1 MNLGLSNLS
10 NNHYLN
16 YMSQQSKVTEQ
27 NNSVGFNGILSTKAA
42 EKTAKT
48 ECSFKDMWQSR
59 YPGAYNN
66 VMDTAKN
73 DNSLWGRNDY
83 PWEKYFTNNADESV
97 LDWKPSGA
105 EPKMSDPKVQARISS
120 TIGKKAIVVP
130 PVLEEK
136 MKSDPELAKKVM
148 VGVENFIATQN
159 AANPNPRKGFLIAL
173 DENGEIA
180 HACVTSEKMT
190 VSSSDMVEAYE
201 RRKER
206 HDEYERMAEEN
217 VLKRKLLEKQEAD
230 RKDYINNMTQIAID
244 KYEKNTVL

>member
-1 MNLGLSNLS
+1 MLFRS
-10 NNHYLN
+10 
-16 YMSQQSKVTEQ
+16 
-27 NNSVGFNGILSTKAA
+27 
-42 EKTAKT
+42 
-48 ECSFKDMWQSR
+48 
-59 YPGAYNN
+59 
-66 VMDTAKN
+66 
-73 DNSLWGRNDY
+73 
-83 PWEKYFTNNADESV
+83 
-97 LDWKPSGA
+97 
-105 EPKMSDPKVQARISS
+105 
-120 TIGKKAIVVP
+120 
-130 PVLEEK
+130 
-136 MKSDPELAKKVM
+136 
-148 VGVENFIATQN
+148 ENFIATQN

>member
-59 YPGAYNN
+59 FPGAYYN
-66 VMDTAKN
+66 VMDTAKI

-136 MKSDPELAKKVM
+136 
-148 VGVENFIATQN
+148 
-159 AANPNPRKGFLIAL
+159 
-173 DENGEIA
+173 
-180 HACVTSEKMT
+180 
-190 VSSSDMVEAYE
+190 
-201 RRKER
+201 
-206 HDEYERMAEEN
+206 
-217 VLKRKLLEKQEAD
+217 
-230 RKDYINNMTQIAID
+230 
-244 KYEKNTVL
+244 